1 MGGWP
6 AARSIWRNCSVAASG
21 RMTAMNRYFYSDSL
35 PTRNRDPQ
43 FEPAQAGAAVELLAI
58 AFERRAVQRTI
69 PGVSSR
75 VVPDGAPRGSD
86 RRHVVFVFE
95 DRVRLR
101 RNAEPR
107 EFRGLLRELAHADT
121 SDVLVGA
128 CVVRVADD
136 AVGLLAHL
144 IPDCSEIGHEAI
156 PLRRDA
162 GVRAVALSEPEDQE
176 CVFAHHARRCDRRR
190 VLVVDSDW
198 THELDSFDAA
208 AFAERF
214 RHHVGYAVSAYS
226 TVVPT

>member
-21 RMTAMNRYFYSDSL
+21 RMTAMNRYFYSDSS

-43 FEPAQAGAAVELLAI
+43 LEPAQAGASVELLSV

-69 PGVSSR
+69 PGVRNR
-75 VVPDGAPRGSD
+75 VVPDGAPRGAD

-95 DRVRLR
+95 DRIRLR

-107 EFRGLLRELAHADT
+107 ELRGLLREPAHADT
-121 SDVLVGA
+121 GDVLVAA

-136 AVGLLAHL
+136 AVGFLAHL
-144 IPDCSEIGHEAI
+144 IADCSEIRHEAI
-156 PLRRDA
+156 PLQGDA
-162 GVRAVALSEPEDQE
+162 GVRAIALSEPEDQE
-176 CVFAHHARRCDRRR
+176 CVFAHHARRCDCRR

-198 THELDSFDAA
+198 THELDSFHAA
-208 AFAERF
+208 VLRTPM
-214 RHHVGYAVSAYS
+214 RIPRSCQTS
-226 TVVPT
+226 R